1 MKSNHQERKSAR
13 KQRYIM
19 WYIMCTLCLKGTL
32 CGGSHKFSKKD
43 GTIRILNCGKV
54 IKTEQTELKKKN
66 VYTLFFIS
74 NAFFQLSLIVA

>member
-1 MKSNHQERKSAR
+1 MKSHHQERKSAR

-19 WYIMCTLCLKGTL
+19 WYIMCTLRLKGTL

-54 IKTEQTELKKKN
+54 IKTELKKKN

-74 NAFFQLSLIVA
+74 NVFFQLNLIVA